1 MCFSAG
7 RRRAVKIRGTNYIV
21 GSHGKTLRK
30 TESGTWNKTMPSK
43 MEAKPMKSKT
53 VFNKMVQKNLER
65 QNSID
70 KYKNERAK

>member
-1 MCFSAG
+1 
-7 RRRAVKIRGTNYIV
+7 
-21 GSHGKTLRK
+21 
-30 TESGTWNKTMPSK
+30 

-70 KYKNERAK
+70 KHKNERAK